1 MTEEAP
7 REVQAP
13 ETPAEEIGERNKPPR
28 HMEEPD
34 RSMKVIVGLG
44 NPGDRY
50 RNTRHNVGFMCID
63 LLARR
68 WSIDLK
74 ERRAKAI
81 LGRGRYQEREV
92 VLAKPRTFMN
102 RSGDAISYLVA
113 RFGVK
118 PSDIVVIY
126 DEMDLPL
133 GRMRIRPGGSPA
145 GHNGIRSIIG
155 ELHTQEFPRVRVGI
169 GHPEGQGGQI
179 SHVLNR
185 FQGEEATEVSRVI
198 QRVAEAM
205 DCMLEENI
213 TVAMNRFN

>member
-1 MTEEAP
+1 MNLETNNENEE
-7 REVQAP
+7 R
-13 ETPAEEIGERNKPPR
+13 TKSPR
-28 HMEEPD
+28 HSEEPD
-34 RSMKVIVGLG
+34 LSMKIIVGLG
-44 NPGDRY
+44 NPGERY
-50 RNTRHNVGFMCID
+50 QHTRHNVGFRCID

-68 WSIDLK
+68 WGINLK
-74 ERRAKAI
+74 ERRAKAV
-81 LGRGRYQEREV
+81 LGRGRHLDRDV

-102 RSGDAISYLVA
+102 NSGEGVVYLMT

-145 GHNGIRSIIG
+145 GHNGIRSIIS
-155 ELHTQEFPRVRVGI
+155 ELRTPEFPRIRVGI
-169 GHPEGQGGQI
+169 GHPGLQGGQV

-185 FQGEEATEVSRVI
+185 FSEEEAPEISGVVK
-198 QRVAEAM
+198 RVAEAV
-205 DCMLEENI
+205 DCLLEENI